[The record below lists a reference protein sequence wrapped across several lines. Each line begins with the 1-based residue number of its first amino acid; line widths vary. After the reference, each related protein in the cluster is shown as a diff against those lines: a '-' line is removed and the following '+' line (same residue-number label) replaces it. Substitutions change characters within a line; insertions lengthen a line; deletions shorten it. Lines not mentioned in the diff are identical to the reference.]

1 MSREL
6 RLGLKRALD
15 IVLSAAALLLLA
27 PLLFLIGLAVVL
39 DSPGPALFRLRV
51 AGRKGRPFD
60 LLKFRT
66 MIKDAQQKGD
76 PFETATDDP
85 RITRVGRFLR
95 RWSLDELPQLWNI
108 LRGEMSLVG
117 PRPTFVEVARRY
129 SPHEARRLQMR
140 PGLTGWAQVNG
151 RNLLSWPER
160 VEFDLDYIE
169 RYSLWLDV
177 KILARTLP
185 ALARREGVYGEGGKV
200 RMHHPA

>member
-1 MSREL
+1 MSREFQ
-6 RLGLKRALD
+6 LGLKRALD

-27 PLLFLIGLAVVL
+27 PLLLLIGLAVLL

-51 AGRKGRPFD
+51 AGRNGRAFD

-76 PFETATDDP
+76 PFETAVDDP
-85 RITRVGRFLR
+85 RITRVGGFLR

-129 SPHEARRLQMR
+129 SPHEGRRLQMR

-151 RNLLSWPER
+151 RNLLPWPER
-160 VEFDLDYIE
+160 VVFDLDYIE
-169 RYSLWLDV
+169 RYSLWLDI

-185 ALARREGVYGEGGKV
+185 ALVRKEGIYGEGGKV